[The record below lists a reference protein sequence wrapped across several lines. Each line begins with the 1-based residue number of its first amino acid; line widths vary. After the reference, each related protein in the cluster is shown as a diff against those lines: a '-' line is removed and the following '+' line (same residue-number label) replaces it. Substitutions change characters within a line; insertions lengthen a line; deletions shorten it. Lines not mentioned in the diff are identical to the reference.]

1 MSQER
6 TDEELLAA
14 FQQGD
19 VGAFEALLRRHRA
32 PLFTFLVRML
42 GEREK
47 AEDLAQETFLRI
59 VKGAQAWEHRARFQ
73 TWLYTI
79 ARNLC
84 VDQSRRDRVRRPDSL
99 HQTGP
104 HDQPA
109 MIDPAPAGDPS
120 PGPAAGRAAEAERH
134 VAGCPDCR
142 RERGQMAA
150 PRRAAAPLREL
161 EEPSASF
168 DARILAAA
176 RAEASLQSEGKPGP
190 VIEVTGT
197 VRPLGLEPARI
208 DAHAKVSSAPDRR
221 RRRWAMRVA
230 LGGSAAAA
238 AALALVVSTTLQK
251 PAKHNDDAEKYAI
264 RVPTAA

>member
-84 VDQSRRDRVRRPDSL
+84 VDQSRRDRFRRADSL
-99 HQTGP
+99 DQTGP
-104 HDQPA
+104 DDEPA
-109 MIDPAPAGDPS
+109 MVDLVPARDPS
-120 PGPAAGRAAEAERH
+120 PDRGAESARLRPVLQKALLSLPPDQREVFILREHAGMPFKEIAEMVGANENTVKSRMRYALEGLRKALLAAGIDESVAAEA
-134 VAGCPDCR
+134 D
-142 RERGQMAA
+142 A
-150 PRRAAAPLREL
+150 PSPGVRLGRA
-161 EEPSASF
+161 
-168 DARILAAA
+168 
-176 RAEASLQSEGKPGP
+176 
-190 VIEVTGT
+190 
-197 VRPLGLEPARI
+197 
-208 DAHAKVSSAPDRR
+208 
-221 RRRWAMRVA
+221 
-230 LGGSAAAA
+230 
-238 AALALVVSTTLQK
+238 
-251 PAKHNDDAEKYAI
+251 
-264 RVPTAA
+264 